1 MSVSRRNREPGDDNC
16 PGLLRCTVH
25 RHSYRPSGFP
35 ARARRDGF
43 TFLPRR
49 KATRAARAGEGR
61 RVTSR
66 RRLGRTSTTTLV
78 KPMGLLSL
86 LVLAQETEGAVGHWT
101 TRQRARCGDGDS
113 ARGRSATREAV
124 RRRRV
129 ERHRH
134 GCGGGA
140 EIEAAGRGLSCQR
153 LGELCC
159 GLRCD
164 DGLFAWRR
172 RRRRARI
179 RLTSARRAK
188 LALPCQRAGGAG
200 EEAYGN
206 GMDGELVMSLEP
218 ANDGI
223 ARHASHDALP
233 VRCGCC

>member
-1 MSVSRRNREPGDDNC
+1 VQSGIGQHANGRGAGTAIRRED
-16 PGLLRCTVH
+16 VQ
-25 RHSYRPSGFP
+25 
-35 ARARRDGF
+35 
-43 TFLPRR
+43 
-49 KATRAARAGEGR
+49 
-61 RVTSR
+61 
-66 RRLGRTSTTTLV
+66 RLS
-78 KPMGLLSL
+78 
-86 LVLAQETEGAVGHWT
+86 
-101 TRQRARCGDGDS
+101 
-113 ARGRSATREAV
+113 EAV

-188 LALPCQRAGGAG
+188 LALPCQRAGGAA
-200 EEAYGN
+200 EEAY
-206 GMDGELVMSLEP
+206 GMDGELVMSLNQTMTGSRGTLAMMRFP
-218 ANDGI
+218 FA
-223 ARHASHDALP
+223 AAAASRSLQYLEEKNCSRSELRSVTPKFLLLYPTHVSRQRSLP
-233 VRCGCC
+233 PISPPYTAVPTKSFSYTPL